1 MVLCLRFAQTSYTY
15 NTLQYAQKGDL
26 TTYTYVA
33 TMPRSKLLDASERPT
48 DDIRDLQGPMTIPEG
63 VDDNE
68 FSLADLYDPRSKYP
82 AEEKMKAVM
91 AYVVAG
97 DSRKASK
104 ICGVP
109 DATIRWWKASADWW
123 PAALMKCQK
132 EKNDEVDAAM
142 TEAIH
147 IGMASIIDTIQ
158 NGEWVL
164 TNKGALVRKPAN
176 LRDQTISVATLQD
189 KRDNIRGQQ
198 INIVG
203 NRDKSQLFGEL
214 IKKFE
219 ELSQDIRSKTDP
231 RVIN

>member
-1 MVLCLRFAQTSYTY
+1 
-15 NTLQYAQKGDL
+15 
-26 TTYTYVA
+26 
-33 TMPRSKLLDASERPT
+33 MPRSKLLHESTQSE
-48 DDIRDLQGPMTIPEG
+48 DLLQVPETNLQPMEIPEG

-68 FSLADLYDPRSKYP
+68 FSLSDLYDSRSKYP

-104 ICGVP
+104 ICGIP

-123 PAALMKCQK
+123 PAALAKCQK

-142 TEAIH
+142 TDAIHQGMEAI
-147 IGMASIIDTIQ
+147 IETIK

-164 TNKGALVRKPAN
+164 TNKGELVRKPAN
-176 LRDQTISVATLQD
+176 LRDMTISVATLQD
-189 KRDNIRGQQ
+189 KRDNIRGQNF
-198 INIVG
+198 NIVG

-219 ELSQDIRSKTDP
+219 ELSNDIKSKKDP